1 MSMTET
7 NRPQK
12 AVHWAIPATALVFA
26 VVYLVAGLVS
36 GNTGFAV
43 FGFGV
48 MVVTGAGFIVAA
60 RWSETA
66 AGLRDSSDERINQID
81 REASLVASMVVLLAV
96 LAMFVVEIAQRKD
109 GLPYSLLGAVGGV
122 AYLIA
127 LVVLRFRR

>member
-7 NRPQK
+7 NRPK
-12 AVHWAIPATALVFA
+12 RAVRWAIPATALVFA

-43 FGFGV
+43 FGFAV
-48 MVVTGAGFIVAA
+48 MVVAGAGFVVAS

-66 AGLRDSSDERINQID
+66 AGLRDRRDERINQID
-81 REASLVASMVVLLAV
+81 RDASMISGMVVLPAV
-96 LAMFVVEIAQRKD
+96 LAMFVVEIAQGKD
-109 GLPYSLLGAVGGV
+109 GLPYSLLGALGGV
-122 AYLIA
+122 SYLVA